1 MSDQLFPRAPRR
13 MKQPRKALLRD
24 ALTAITEENIRLRAE
39 VEFLRKP
46 WLLRLIRRK
55 RG

>member
-1 MSDQLFPRAPRR
+1 MKNDLFPREPRR

-24 ALTAITEENIRLRAE
+24 ALTTVTEENIRLRAE
-39 VEFLRKP
+39 IERLRTP
-46 WLLRLIRRK
+46 WPILLIRRK

>member
-1 MSDQLFPRAPRR
+1 MKNDLFPHAPRR